1 MDNRIPQADKNTYTI
16 YSKSG
21 CHYCTKAKDL
31 VKSKSPFVVDCDEYI
46 IENKDVFIQCMN
58 KRTGVECKTFPIIFY
73 KGTYLGGF
81 TETKEHYETTE
92 FKPKSEFLSFSTE
105 F

>member
-1 MDNRIPQADKNTYTI
+1 MDRRIPYPNPNTYTI

-31 VKSKSPFVVDCDEYI
+31 VQKKSPVVIDCDEYL
-46 IENKDVFIQCMN
+46 IENKDLFIHTMCTRIG
-58 KRTGVECKTFPIIFY
+58 KEHKTFPIVFY
-73 KGTYLGGF
+73 KGEYLGGF
-81 TETKEHYETTE
+81 TDTKEHYETSE